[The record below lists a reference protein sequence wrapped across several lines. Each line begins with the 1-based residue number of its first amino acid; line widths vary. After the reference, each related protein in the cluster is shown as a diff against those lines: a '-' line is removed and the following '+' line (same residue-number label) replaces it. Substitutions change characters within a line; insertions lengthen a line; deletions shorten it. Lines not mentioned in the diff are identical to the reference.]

1 LGKTLAR
8 KNLRIALFS
17 LLLAGLLA
25 TPVAANATG
34 SGTMHDQGRGSNW
47 CERELDETV
56 RDFDEAF
63 LDRDLDRFMPYYH
76 EDATS
81 VATNGRVRLTKS
93 ELETSFRNLFA
104 FADLTAEFPVLK
116 KTIVGC
122 HTAVLVID
130 FTLTVPSLDLRQHF
144 VNTLTWVRDDGRWQ
158 VLAGVSTTIQ
168 TGAAAPATATTSEQ
182 ISSSRPARHN
192 CARKLE
198 RTVVDSDGAFLAR
211 NLNRFVGYYHWDASS
226 VTSSGEINFTKAGIK
241 TNVAEL
247 FGHEFTAQFPLLKQ
261 SLVNCQTAV
270 LVRDVTMQ
278 VPELATNSHFIN
290 SRVWV
295 HDHGRWRILADV
307 NTPIA

>member
-1 LGKTLAR
+1 LAR

-34 SGTMHDQGRGSNW
+34 NGTTHDQGRGSNW
-47 CERELDETV
+47 CEREFDETV
-56 RDFDEAF
+56 RGFDEAF

-81 VATNGRVRLTKS
+81 VATNGRVRLTKP
-93 ELETSFRNLFA
+93 ELEASFRALFS

-130 FTLTVPSLDLRQHF
+130 FTLNVPSLELRQHF
-144 VNTLTWVRDDGRWQ
+144 VNTLTWVRADGRWQ

-168 TGAAAPATATTSEQ
+168 TGEAAPATATTSDQ
-182 ISSSRPARHN
+182 ISGSRPARHN

-198 RTVVDSDGAFLAR
+198 RTVADADDAFLDR
-211 NLNRFVGYYHWDASS
+211 NVHRFVGNFHRDASS
-226 VTSSGEINFTKAGIK
+226 VTSAGEINFTKADIK
-241 TNVAEL
+241 TDVKEL

-261 SLVNCQTAV
+261 SLVNCKTAV
-270 LVRDVTMQ
+270 QVRDVTMQ
-278 VPELATNSHFIN
+278 VPELGTSSHFIN
-290 SRVWV
+290 TRVWV
-295 HDHGRWRILADV
+295 LDHGHWRILADV